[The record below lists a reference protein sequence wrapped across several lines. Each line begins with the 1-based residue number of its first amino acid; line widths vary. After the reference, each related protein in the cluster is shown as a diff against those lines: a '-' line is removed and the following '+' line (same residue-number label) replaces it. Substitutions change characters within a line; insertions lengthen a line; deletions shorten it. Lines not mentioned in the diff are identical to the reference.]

1 MPRRPDGPGYSALE
15 VDEEEGDGAA
25 LLGADKGAQHPWDAM
40 GVHHRGR
47 RWAAFDGL
55 LSPRFLMWWY
65 VLPLLRTHLTKRFD
79 FEHLWPLPS
88 GSSTA
93 ELLPRW
99 ETAQRQLP
107 DATMGRLLFHLFGRR
122 WLKAGCVYLL
132 WWCCVGL
139 QPWLMASLTDY
150 LVART
155 DSPLPGI
162 AYSFA
167 LCNPRDPCPGNLG
180 CILLE
185 RQQQPSCGQ
194 ARAASGT
201 A

>member
-15 VDEEEGDGAA
+15 VDEEEADGAA
-25 LLGADKGAQHPWDAM
+25 LLGAGKGAQHPWDAM

-79 FEHLWPLPS
+79 FDHLWPLPS

-107 DATMGRLLFHLFGRR
+107 ADATMGRLLFHLFGRR

-167 LCNPRDPCPGNLG
+167 LCIIRTMIAGNLD

-185 RQQQPSCGQ
+185 RQ
-194 ARAASGT
+194 
-201 A
+201 

>member
-1 MPRRPDGPGYSALE
+1 MPRRPDGPGYSALQ

-25 LLGADKGAQHPWDAM
+25 LLGGGKSGGKKHPWDAM

-99 ETAQRQLP
+99 ETAARQLP
-107 DATMGRLLFHLFGRR
+107 DATMGRRLFHLFGRR

-180 CILLE
+180 CIVLV
-185 RQQQPSCGQ
+185 RQQ
-194 ARAASGT
+194 
-201 A
+201 

>member
-25 LLGADKGAQHPWDAM
+25 LLGGGKGAQHPWDAM

-99 ETAQRQLP
+99 ETAARQLP
-107 DATMGRLLFHLFGRR
+107 NATMGRRLFHLFGRR

-180 CILLE
+180 CIVLV
-185 RQQQPSCGQ
+185 RQQ
-194 ARAASGT
+194 
-201 A
+201 

>member
-1 MPRRPDGPGYSALE
+1 MPRRPDGAGYSALE

-25 LLGADKGAQHPWDAM
+25 LLGGGKGAHHPWDAM

-99 ETAQRQLP
+99 ETAARQLP

-167 LCNPRDPCPGNLG
+167 LCIIRTMIMG
-180 CILLE
+180 IWVAF
-185 RQQQPSCGQ
+185 S
-194 ARAASGT
+194 
-201 A
+201 